1 MAFYDVASA
10 ASVWRG
16 YEYWQD
22 GSRVSGIRRNDDGT
36 ISAFVQGAANEP
48 YCVRID
54 LAHPKKS
61 TCTCPFA
68 EGRYVICK
76 HMVALYFTAVPGAGE
91 TFMREVEA
99 EQRAAEEKDRERREE
114 IAAYV
119 RTLTKAQLQ
128 EELINA
134 LLEIAELEQSQRW

>member
-22 GSRVSGIRRNDDGT
+22 GSRVSGIHRNDDGT
-36 ISAFVQGAANEP
+36 ISALVQGTADEP
-48 YCVRID
+48 YRVCID

-68 EGRYVICK
+68 EGRYVVCK

-91 TFMREVEA
+91 AFMHEVEA
-99 EQRAAEEKDRERREE
+99 EQRTAEEWNRERREE
-114 IAAYV
+114 IASYV
-119 RTLTKAQLQ
+119 HTLTKAQLQ
-128 EELINA
+128 EELISA
-134 LLEIAELEQSQRW
+134 LLEIDELEQNQRG